1 MPLRVA
7 LVGYGFAG
15 RTFHAP
21 LLSRVPGLQLHT
33 VVSADAG
40 KVHADLAG
48 VRVLGRPEQA
58 FADDAIDLV
67 VIATPN
73 DTHAPLAR
81 AALDAGRNVVVDKPF
96 TTTLPEA
103 RALAALAQARGRLMS
118 VFHNRRWDSDFL
130 GVRQAIADGLVGD
143 VVHFESHFDRFRP
156 QVRARWREQAG
167 AGGGLWWDLGPHLVD
182 QALQLFG
189 LPDSVQ
195 ASFAA
200 QRGGAQ
206 AVDWAHVVLAWGARR
221 AVLHGSMLVAGGSAR
236 FTVHG
241 SRGSLVKPRID
252 RQEAQLL
259 RGMRPG
265 DPGWGEDDD
274 ALLLYDGSDAPAV
287 ALPAPAGDQRAY
299 YVAVRDALLGRGDNP
314 VTPLQAIAVISVLEA
329 AEASAR
335 EGRALPLALT
345 DAECAAWR

>member
-21 LLSRVPGLQLHT
+21 LLSRVPGLHLHT
-33 VVSADAG
+33 VVSGDAG

-103 RALAALAQARGRLMS
+103 RALAALAQARDRLLS

-143 VVHFESHFDRFRP
+143 VAHLESHFDRFRP
-156 QVRARWREQAG
+156 QVRARWREQSG

-200 QRGGAQ
+200 QRDGAQ

-252 RQEAQLL
+252 PQEAQLL

-274 ALLLYDGSDAPAV
+274 ALLLYDDSDAPAV
-287 ALPAPAGDQRAY
+287 ALPTLSGDQRAY
-299 YVAVRDALLGRGDNP
+299 YVAVRDALLGRGENP
-314 VTPLQAIAVISVLEA
+314 VTPLQAIAVMAVLEA

-345 DAECAAWR
+345 DAERAAWR